1 MSSSHAGPH
10 MTRYNVDRLIASDP
24 TSHTLRCRAN
34 AVQKLAEDIAHFSP
48 WPALQQSLLADAT
61 MLRARAKSIR

>member
-1 MSSSHAGPH
+1 MS
-10 MTRYNVDRLIASDP
+10 VDKGAPALSREGIRRLLDGKP
-24 TSHTLRCRAN
+24 TPHTLRCRAN

-61 MLRARAKSIR
+61 MLRERAKR